1 MVPLGLIRFRFPG
14 LPGAGLPGVSCAFT
28 TRRGGESSGPYHGG
42 NLSFDVGD
50 APAAVAANRRALA
63 RALSLSAFCELKQ
76 VHGDALRLDPAPADL
91 MAFCSGPAAT
101 EGDALATATPG
112 AALCIKT
119 ADCQP
124 ILIAHREGR
133 FVAALHAGWR
143 GNVLGLPQSAIAR
156 LCDHYAARPADLL
169 AVRGPSLGPQ
179 AAQFTNFEAEFGPA
193 FRPFYHPDTQTVD
206 LWSLTRHQLQSA
218 GLPASQIFGLDLCT
232 LSNPDD
238 FFSYRATSAGRAT
251 GRQMSLIW
259 LG

>member
-1 MVPLGLIRFRFPG
+1 MVPLGLLHFRFPG
-14 LPGAGLPGVSCAFT
+14 LAGVCCAFT
-28 TRRGGESSGPYHGG
+28 TRRGGESSGPYHGA

-63 RALSLSAFCELKQ
+63 RALGLSAFCELRQ
-76 VHGDALRLDPAPADL
+76 VHGDALHPDPQPVDNA
-91 MAFCSGPAAT
+91 AFCSGPAT
-101 EGDALATATPG
+101 LEGDALATSAPG
-112 AALCIKT
+112 TALCIKT

-124 ILIAHREGR
+124 ILLAHRQGR

-143 GNVLGLPQSAIAR
+143 GNVLGLPQSAVER
-156 LCDHYAARPADLL
+156 LCARYDARPADLV

-179 AAQFTNFEAEFGPA
+179 AAQFTNFESEFGPA
-193 FRPFYHPDTQTVD
+193 FRPFFDPDARTVD
-206 LWSLTRHQLQSA
+206 LWSLTRHQLLDA

-232 LSNPDD
+232 LSNPGD
-238 FFSYRATSAGRAT
+238 FFSFRAERTT